1 MLVDLGR
8 TLCRCS
14 SDMVI
19 DARFGPH
26 QNLLF
31 VPAADR
37 PMIEAKLGRASLY
50 GRNRDMPLRC
60 LVDKLHGIST
70 IRNISKILR
79 DNHNGDGS
87 GGSSRC
93 QTDVGPKP
101 DETIGG

>member
-1 MLVDLGR
+1 
-8 TLCRCS
+8 
-14 SDMVI
+14 
-19 DARFGPH
+19 
-26 QNLLF
+26 
-31 VPAADR
+31 
-37 PMIEAKLGRASLY
+37 
-50 GRNRDMPLRC
+50 MPLRC